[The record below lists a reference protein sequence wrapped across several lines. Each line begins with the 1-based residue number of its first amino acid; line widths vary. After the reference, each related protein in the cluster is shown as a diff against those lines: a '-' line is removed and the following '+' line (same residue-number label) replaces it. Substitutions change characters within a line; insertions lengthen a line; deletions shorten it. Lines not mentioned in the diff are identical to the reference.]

1 MGLLAP
7 LYALAA
13 LALVGPIL
21 FHLIRRQPRG
31 EVSFSSLMFLSPSPP
46 RLTRRSR
53 LDNLWLLL
61 LRVLAL
67 LLIAI
72 AFMRPFFRQDQFLN
86 TALVGRH
93 IVLLI
98 DTSGSMQR
106 GDVWAAAQRTA
117 TEVLGDLSST
127 DQVALYSIDSK
138 LTALLPLDDLGNT
151 APEVTQQAAK
161 EALLQLEPTWQ
172 PTELAVG
179 LMSLADLIASQSI
192 ADSLPAGTNHEVVLI
207 TDLHSGIRLEGLQG
221 FVWPESIHLDI
232 RQVLPAKVG
241 NSHLSLLQSAEEG
254 PTSTTLE
261 TATTASVGTTSA
273 IDRVRVES
281 DSDAQTTP
289 LQLLWANADGPL
301 ADRGT
306 GLQMP
311 SGQVRVVPLGERP
324 PSADRIVLLGD
335 AWDGDNTL
343 YLVQPT
349 RTAREIVYC
358 GTTPSLPEEDL
369 SYFLKQAPL
378 NSDLVKREVVTVDA
392 DELPARLESPETC
405 AVVLEPTAAVLGQ
418 SAAIA
423 RFADRGGVVLIC
435 LSRPIAENRD
445 GAADTD
451 SLSGFLRELLQER
464 SLNVSEGTTEDF
476 SLLAKIDFA
485 HPVFAPFADP
495 RFNDFSKLRFWSHRQ
510 VALPADS
517 EVRTVASFDDQ
528 DPLLLEATRGAGRV
542 WLLTAGWQPTASSL
556 GLSTKFVPI
565 LMGLVDP
572 YARRHPRQL
581 SYEVGE
587 AIEVSDPQHAVVT
600 TSNAE
605 PVDEGQVVRHAQAIE
620 LRRPGLFWLQ
630 DGDSRQQVAVQVP
643 ASESRLAP
651 LDVAQ
656 IEQYGI
662 TVGPFAS
669 DVRRRESLRQ
679 MQTEELE
686 SRQRLWQWLLVACL
700 VVLVLETWLAGWQS
714 R

>member
-13 LALVGPIL
+13 LALAGPIL

-61 LRVLAL
+61 LRVFAL
-67 LLIAI
+67 LLIAV

-86 TALVGRH
+86 TTLAGRH

-106 GDVWAAAQRTA
+106 GDVWAAAQRIA
-117 TEVLGDLSST
+117 TEVLGDLSPT

-151 APEVTQQAAK
+151 APGVTQQAAK
-161 EALLQLEPTWQ
+161 MALALLEPTWQ
-172 PTELAVG
+172 PTELTEG
-179 LMSLADLIASQSI
+179 LKSLADLIASQSI
-192 ADSLPAGTNHEVVLI
+192 SDSLPPGINHEVVLI
-207 TDLHSGIRLEGLQG
+207 TDLHSGIRTDGLQG
-221 FVWPESIHLDI
+221 FAWPEGINLDV

-241 NSHLSLLQSAEEG
+241 NAHVSLLQAADEESSQSTVDDNGLASLG
-254 PTSTTLE
+254 P
-261 TATTASVGTTSA
+261 AMGTV
-273 IDRVRVES
+273 RVRVEN

-289 LQLLWANADGPL
+289 LQLSWANADGPL

-306 GLQMP
+306 SLQIP
-311 SGQVRVVPLGERP
+311 PGQVRVVPLGQRP
-324 PSADRIVLLGD
+324 SAADRIVLQGD

-343 YLVQPT
+343 YLVQPARTT
-349 RTAREIVYC
+349 RQIVYC
-358 GTTPSLPEEDL
+358 GTSQSLPEEDL

-378 NSDLVKREVVTVDA
+378 SSELVRREVVAVAA

-418 SAAIA
+418 PAAIE

-435 LSRPIAENRD
+435 LSRPIAENSD
-445 GAADTD
+445 EMADIERV
-451 SLSGFLRELLQER
+451 SGFLRELLQEPNL
-464 SLNVSEGTTEDF
+464 SLSEGATEDF

-485 HPVFAPFADP
+485 HSIFAPLSDP

-517 EVRTVASFDDQ
+517 KVRTVASFDNQ
-528 DPLLLEATRGAGRV
+528 APLLLEATRGTGRV

-556 GLSTKFVPI
+556 ALSTKFVPI

-572 YARRHPRQL
+572 QSSRHPSQF
-581 SYEVGE
+581 SYAVGDT
-587 AIEVSDPQHAVVT
+587 IEVSDAQQVVVT
-600 TSNAE
+600 TAQAE
-605 PVDEGQVVRHAQAIE
+605 PVDEGQVARHGQSIE
-620 LRRPGLFWLQ
+620 LCQPGLFWLQ
-630 DGDSRQQVAVQVP
+630 DGDARRQIAVQVP
-643 ASESRLAP
+643 VSESRLVP

-662 TVGPFAS
+662 AVGPLAS

-679 MQTEELE
+679 MQREELE
-686 SRQRLWQWLLVACL
+686 SKQRLWQWLLVACL